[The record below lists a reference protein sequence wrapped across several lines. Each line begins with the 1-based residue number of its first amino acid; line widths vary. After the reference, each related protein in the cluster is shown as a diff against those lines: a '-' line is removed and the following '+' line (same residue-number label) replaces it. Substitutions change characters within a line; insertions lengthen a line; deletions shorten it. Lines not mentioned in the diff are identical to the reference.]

1 MPDTR
6 LIRAFLEPKHQ
17 ALADQVA
24 AFAGSEVAS
33 RADPLDDASARKE
46 ARALLGLVAAEGW
59 LRPILELD
67 LRACCLIR
75 EALGEASPL
84 ADAVFAL
91 QALGT
96 TPILLSGTQAQKDR
110 WIGPIARGTVM

>member
-17 ALADQVA
+17 ALADQVT
-24 AFAGSEVAS
+24 AFAGREVAS
-33 RADPLDDASARKE
+33 RADPIDDGAARKE
-46 ARALLGLVAAEGW
+46 ARALLGLLSAGGW
-59 LRPILELD
+59 LRAIFELD
-67 LRACCLIR
+67 LRACCLMR

-96 TPILLSGTQAQKDR
+96 TPILLSGT
-110 WIGPIARGTVM
+110 